1 MAKNNKAV
9 EVELAPSTTRY
20 KAIAPAVDENGEPVF
35 SGRTCGVKFEYGVAI
50 FDDYT
55 LKQSKNPTG
64 RNAAEIAK
72 IMRDDFG
79 YEVEV
84 VG

>member
-1 MAKNNKAV
+1 MAKK
-9 EVELAPSTTRY
+9 EESAPVSVTAITTRY